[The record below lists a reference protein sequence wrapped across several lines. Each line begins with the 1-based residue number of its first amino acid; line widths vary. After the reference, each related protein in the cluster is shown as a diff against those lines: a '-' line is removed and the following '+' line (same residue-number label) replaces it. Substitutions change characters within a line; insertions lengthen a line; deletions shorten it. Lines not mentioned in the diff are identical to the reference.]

1 MSSSPVRIAVDF
13 GASGGRVLAGRILP
27 NSIELEEV
35 YRFSNG
41 GIRTGH
47 RLLWNVL
54 SLWQETMKGLSLAA
68 KKYGDAIQSVGVD
81 TWGVDYVLMDALKD
95 FVGPCY
101 HYRDQRTAG
110 MLEKAFNL
118 LPREEI
124 FSETGIQ
131 FMEINTAYQLLAM
144 RLENSCQLDFADR
157 FLMMPDLF
165 HWLLSGEMCNERT
178 NASTTQLFNA
188 TTGDWSNKILEA
200 FLIPPPLFSSP
211 LEPGT
216 KLGVIQKSVR
226 EWTGICEAEV
236 ILPPTH
242 DTAAA
247 VVAIPADQFAPNK
260 PEWCY
265 ISSGT
270 WSLMGVE
277 VPRPYINDV
286 CMQLNFTNEAGV
298 SGSTRLLK
306 NIAGLWVFQQCREQ
320 WVREGRTYDWDHLV
334 ESAAKSPPL
343 RSLIDPD
350 HRDFIAPA
358 NMPEAIRNY
367 CKRTGQPVP
376 ESDAAVAR
384 CSLES
389 LAMRYRLCLGWLE
402 QLTGSTKKVIH
413 IVGGG
418 TQNKLL
424 CQMTADVCQRRVVA
438 GPVEATALGNV
449 AMQAIGAGEIADV
462 TAARAKIRQSDEIAV
477 YEPKNGAMWEE
488 AYQRFLRLISN
499 D

>member
-1 MSSSPVRIAVDF
+1 MSSSPIRLAVDF
-13 GASGGRVLAGRILP
+13 GASGGRVLAGRILS

-41 GIRTGH
+41 GISAGK

-54 SLWQETMKGLSLAA
+54 GLWQETMKGLSLAA
-68 KKYGDAIQSVGVD
+68 KKYGDSIQSIGVD
-81 TWGVDYVLMDALKD
+81 TWGVDYVLLDSLQD

-101 HYRDQRTAG
+101 HYRDQRTTG
-110 MLEKAFNL
+110 MLERAFEYI
-118 LPREEI
+118 PRKDI
-124 FSETGIQ
+124 FAETGIQ

-144 RLENSCQLDFADR
+144 RLENSVQLDIADR
-157 FLMMPDLF
+157 FLMMPDVF
-165 HWLLSGEMCNERT
+165 HWLLSGELSNERT
-178 NASTTQLFNA
+178 NASTTQLFNT
-188 TTGDWSNKILEA
+188 TTGDWSKKILES
-200 FLIPPPLFSSP
+200 LIIPPPLFAKPSD
-211 LEPGT
+211 PGT
-216 KLGVIQKSVR
+216 RLGTIQKSVR
-226 EWTGICEAEV
+226 ELTGIRAADV

-247 VVAIPADQFAPNK
+247 VLAIPADQFAPEK

-286 CMQLNFTNEAGV
+286 CMNLNFTNEAGV
-298 SGSTRLLK
+298 GGSTRLLK

-334 ESAAKSPPL
+334 DIAGKSAPL

-350 HRDFIAPA
+350 HKDFVAPA
-358 NMPEAIRNY
+358 NMPEAIRSY
-367 CKRTGQPVP
+367 CKRTGQQVP
-376 ESDAAVAR
+376 ETDAAVAR
-384 CSLES
+384 CTLES

-402 QLTGSTKKVIH
+402 QLTGCTKKMIH

-424 CQMTADVCQRRVVA
+424 CQMTADVCQRTVIA
-438 GPVEATALGNV
+438 GPVEATALGNI
-449 AMQAIGAGEIADV
+449 AMQAIGAGELADF
-462 TAARAKIRQSDEIAV
+462 TAVRAKIRQSDEIAV
-477 YEPKNGAMWEE
+477 YEPKNAAAWEE
-488 AYQRFLRLISN
+488 AYQRFLKLINN

>member
-1 MSSSPVRIAVDF
+1 MSSSPIRIAVDF
-13 GASGGRVLAGRILP
+13 GASGGRVLAGRVLA

-35 YRFSNG
+35 YRFPNG
-41 GIRTGH
+41 GTRCGR
-47 RLLWNVL
+47 RLLWDVVG
-54 SLWQETMKGLSLAA
+54 LWQETLKGLSLAA
-68 KKYGDAIQSVGVD
+68 KKYGDAIQSIGVD
-81 TWGVDYVLMDALKD
+81 TWGVDYVLLDSLGD
-95 FVGPCY
+95 FVGPCF
-101 HYRDQRTAG
+101 HYRDHRTSG
-110 MLEKAFNL
+110 IFDRAFRL

-124 FSETGIQ
+124 FAETGVQ
-131 FMEINTAYQLLAM
+131 FMEINTAYQLLSM
-144 RLENSCQLDFADR
+144 RLENSNLLDVADR

-165 HWLLSGEMCNERT
+165 HWLLSGEICNERT
-178 NASTTQLFNA
+178 NASTTQLMNA
-188 TTGDWSNKILEA
+188 ETGEWSKKILEA
-200 FLIPPPLFSSP
+200 FLIPPPLFSKP
-211 LEPGT
+211 TEPGT
-216 KLGVIQKSVR
+216 KIGTIQASVR
-226 EWTGICEAEV
+226 EWTGIREADV

-247 VVAIPADQFAPNK
+247 IVAIPAEQFAPSK

-286 CMQLNFTNEAGV
+286 CMRLNFTNEGGV
-298 SGSTRLLK
+298 RGSTRLLK
-306 NIAGLWVFQQCREQ
+306 NISGLWIFQQCREQ

-334 ESAAKSPPL
+334 ESAAKSAPL

-350 HRDFIAPA
+350 HRDFVAPA
-358 NMPEAIRNY
+358 NMTEAIRSY
-367 CKRTGQPVP
+367 CKKTGQPVP

-402 QLTGSTKKVIH
+402 ELTGSTKKVIH

-438 GPVEATALGNV
+438 GPVEATALGNI
-449 AMQAIGAGEIADV
+449 AMQAIGAGELADV
-462 TAARAKIRQSDEIAV
+462 NAAREKIRKSDEIAV

-488 AYQRFLRLISN
+488 AYQKFLRLISQY
-499 D
+499 

>member
-1 MSSSPVRIAVDF
+1 MSSSPIRIAVDF
-13 GASGGRVLAGRILP
+13 GASGGRVLAGRVLS

-35 YRFSNG
+35 YRFTNG
-41 GIRTGH
+41 GTRCGR
-47 RLLWNVL
+47 RLLWDVVG
-54 SLWQETMKGLSLAA
+54 LWQETLKGLSVAA
-68 KKYGDAIQSVGVD
+68 KKYGDAIQSIGVD
-81 TWGVDYVLMDALKD
+81 TWGVDYVLLDSLGD
-95 FVGPCY
+95 FVGPCF
-101 HYRDQRTAG
+101 HYRDQRTTG
-110 MLEKAFNL
+110 IFDRAFRL

-124 FSETGIQ
+124 FAETGVQ
-131 FMEINTAYQLLAM
+131 FMEINTAYQLLSM
-144 RLENSCQLDFADR
+144 RLENSNLLDVADR

-165 HWLLSGEMCNERT
+165 HWLLSGEICNERT
-178 NASTTQLFNA
+178 NASTTQLMNA
-188 TTGDWSNKILEA
+188 ETGEWSKKILEA
-200 FLIPPPLFSSP
+200 FLIPPPLFSKP
-211 LEPGT
+211 TEPGT
-216 KLGVIQKSVR
+216 KIGTIQASVR
-226 EWTGICEAEV
+226 EWTGLREADV

-247 VVAIPADQFAPNK
+247 IVAIPAEQFAPAK

-277 VPRPYINDV
+277 VPRPYINDI
-286 CMQLNFTNEAGV
+286 CMRLNFTNEGGV
-298 SGSTRLLK
+298 RGSTRLLK
-306 NIAGLWVFQQCREQ
+306 NISGLWVFQQCREQ

-334 ESAAKSPPL
+334 ESAAKSAPL

-350 HRDFIAPA
+350 HRDFVAPG

-376 ESDAAVAR
+376 ETDAAVAR

-402 QLTGSTKKVIH
+402 ELTGSTKKVIH

-424 CQMTADVCQRRVVA
+424 CQMTADVCQRRVIA
-438 GPVEATALGNV
+438 GPVEATALGNI
-449 AMQAIGAGEIADV
+449 AMQAIGAGELADV
-462 TAARAKIRQSDEIAV
+462 NAARERIRKSDEIAV

-488 AYQRFLRLISN
+488 AYQRFLKLISQQ
-499 D
+499 